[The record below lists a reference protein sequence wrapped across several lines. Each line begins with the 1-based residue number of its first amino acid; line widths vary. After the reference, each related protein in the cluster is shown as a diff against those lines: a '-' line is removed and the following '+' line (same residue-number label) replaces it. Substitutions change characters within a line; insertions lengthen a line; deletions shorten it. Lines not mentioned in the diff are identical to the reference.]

1 VNEIYGHAVKLLRRR
16 DYTVRQMR
24 QKLEEKFGE
33 APDAV
38 INQLLQKRFL
48 DDRRFA
54 ENVVQKHKDAH
65 PSRVLTDLIEA
76 GIPEE
81 LAQAAVAA
89 RDWPSLREAL
99 KAKMDVLRLR
109 PPLEPREAARLFR
122 ALSRL
127 GYEEEEI
134 REELQQL
141 HDQQ

>member
-1 VNEIYGHAVKLLRRR
+1 MNEIYGHALKLLRRR
-16 DYTVRQMR
+16 DYTIQQMR
-24 QKLEEKFGE
+24 RKLEDKFGE
-33 APDAV
+33 APQAV

-54 ENVVQKHKDAH
+54 ENVVQKHQDAH

-76 GIPEE
+76 GVPEE
-81 LAQAAVAA
+81 IAQAAVAA
-89 RDWPSLREAL
+89 RDWPSLRDAL

-109 PPLEPREAARLFR
+109 PPLEPRDAARLFR